1 MVVSGGL
8 GSPAGLS
15 VDWLTQK
22 LYWTDADSRC
32 IEVSNMDGTMR
43 TVLVWSGLDKPRDIA
58 VMPTTG
64 LVVSVSHTTQ
74 THCVF
79 ICIYCHRK
87 QDF

>member
-1 MVVSGGL
+1 MSGGL

-22 LYWTDADSRC
+22 LYWTDADSQC

-64 LVVSVSHTTQ
+64 SVLSVFHILHTHTVFLF
-74 THCVF
+74 VF
-79 ICIYCHRK
+79 IVTENKIFK
-87 QDF
+87 